1 MIRPLLLTAALL
13 SAGLDHAWAQSASVS
28 QPNPVPPAAKPAA
41 PPTDAPKPWPDQV
54 KQPVP
59 WFAWGMDFRA
69 RNEYYDNIVSLT
81 DDHPLSEQDLFRFR
95 GRLWTA
101 LKPLP
106 ELSVNT
112 RVSAEPRLWMN
123 PAFVGSYYNQTG
135 MEWRYGLVDNLNVKY
150 DTPSFTVTAGRQD
163 IVLGDFW
170 NWWLVAD
177 GTPLDGSWSY
187 YLDSVRVTWA
197 PPEIKTKFDYILIHQ
212 QADASE
218 RIPTINNK
226 SPYVTEQDEM
236 GLILYA
242 SNQSVKN
249 TRIDGYF
256 IYKRDERVRPNG
268 DDANIYTVG
277 TKVTGNPWTHWSY
290 SVEGGYQFGDK
301 TDPTLTG
308 DTSGLSRKR
317 DLRAFGVNTRLS
329 YLLGD
334 RLNNQFSVIY
344 EYLSGDDPN
353 TTGRDEMF
361 DVLWGRWPRWSELYI
376 YSYLPE
382 NSGKIAQLNNIQRV
396 GAGWNLNPI
405 KGLTVGAYYNAL
417 FAPESV
423 PTRAGGAIGL
433 FSETGNFRGHFLQAV
448 ATHTFNRHVRGHLWS
463 EFVWQGDYYAQR
475 DTMTFL
481 RAEISIGL

>member
-1 MIRPLLLTAALL
+1 M
-13 SAGLDHAWAQSASVS
+13 SHS
-28 QPNPVPPAAKPAA
+28 
-41 PPTDAPKPWPDQV
+41 
-54 KQPVP
+54 
-59 WFAWGMDFRA
+59 
-69 RNEYYDNIVSLT
+69 
-81 DDHPLSEQDLFRFR
+81 
-95 GRLWTA
+95 
-101 LKPLP
+101 
-106 ELSVNT
+106 T
-112 RVSAEPRLWMN
+112 RVWRPNRATGRGHRSSAP
-123 PAFVGSYYNQTG
+123 FVA
-135 MEWRYGLVDNLNVKY
+135 L
-150 DTPSFTVTAGRQD
+150 TAGRQD

-308 DTSGLSRKR
+308 DASGLSRKR

-396 GAGWNLNPI
+396 GAGWNLVAMEDSAIAIQQEDFCFAWHVAKPLDHIARPVHQHRVGLAPLKCFSHIPRSGAGTFDTSAMPQMSIRPPKRWDYRRNPPGDLFRTSFVGDGEQGQFGRRKSDCLRRVELI
-405 KGLTVGAYYNAL
+405 TKFNSWRGAGCLIRAIIGMTVVNNKEHAAK
-417 FAPESV
+417 EK
-423 PTRAGGAIGL
+423 
-433 FSETGNFRGHFLQAV
+433 
-448 ATHTFNRHVRGHLWS
+448 
-463 EFVWQGDYYAQR
+463 
-475 DTMTFL
+475 M
-481 RAEISIGL
+481 